1 MRAIRIDQNDNVAV
15 VVQDTEKGDTLN
27 VEGFNIHSMNEI
39 PIGHKM
45 AIKEIKK
52 DEMIIKYGVP
62 IGKASTTINIGEH
75 VHTHNVE
82 DITENLCNENK
93 EIFIRKG
100 EE

>member
-27 VEGFNIHSMNEI
+27 VEGVNIHSMNEI

-62 IGKASTTINIGEH
+62 IGRASTNINIGEH